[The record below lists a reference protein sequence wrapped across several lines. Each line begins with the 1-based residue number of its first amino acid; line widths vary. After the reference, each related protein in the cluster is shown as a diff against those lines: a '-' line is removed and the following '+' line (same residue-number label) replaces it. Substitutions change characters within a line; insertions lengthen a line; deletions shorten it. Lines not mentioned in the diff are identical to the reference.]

1 MGKLQITLLVAAA
14 VLIILGIASGEAL
27 SVYEQ
32 GSIVCLECIGI
43 G

>member
-1 MGKLQITLLVAAA
+1 MGKLQIILLIAAA
-14 VLIILGIASGEAL
+14 VLIVLGVAAGEAL
-27 SVYEQ
+27 SVYEK